1 MAVDERVTKLEVTV
15 AEGFHELGGRI
26 DRLDGRMD
34 RLDGRMDRF
43 EERMDAFNEKLGL
56 VLERLDLLS
65 AEMRTTITAMTRE
78 SRADRRLMFAMLKDH
93 RVRIEALEAT
103 ARSESDSGSGV

>member
-1 MAVDERVTKLEVTV
+1 MTDDIMAVDERVTKLEVTV
-15 AEGFHELGGRI
+15 AEGFHE
-26 DRLDGRMD
+26 LDGRMD

-43 EERMDAFNEKLGL
+43 EERMDAFNERLGL

-65 AEMRTTITAMTRE
+65 VEMRTTITAMTRE

-93 RVRIEALEAT
+93 RVRIEALETAT
-103 ARSESDSGSGV
+103 RDSSDPSSGV